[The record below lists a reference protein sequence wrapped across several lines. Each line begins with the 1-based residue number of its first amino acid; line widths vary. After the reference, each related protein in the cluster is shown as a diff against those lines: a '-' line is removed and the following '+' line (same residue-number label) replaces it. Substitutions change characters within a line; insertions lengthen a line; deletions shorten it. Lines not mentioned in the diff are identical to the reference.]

1 MGMISMADEF
11 TMSHIFRASRQK
23 VWDAWTRPEILA
35 QWFGPKGSTMT
46 IVSADIRPGGMVHSH
61 MDMPG
66 GLRLWAKFV
75 YREVTPPSRLVW
87 EHSFSDEQ
95 ANITGSPF
103 GGDWPRILLNTVIFE
118 DAGPD
123 TRVRLISKP
132 LDATPAEQAE
142 FRGAMDS
149 MTGGWGG
156 SYEVLEQLLAR

>member
-1 MGMISMADEF
+1 
-11 TMSHIFRASRQK
+11 
-23 VWDAWTRPEILA
+23 
-35 QWFGPKGSTMT
+35 
-46 IVSADIRPGGMVHSH
+46 
-61 MDMPG
+61 
-66 GLRLWAKFV
+66 
-75 YREVTPPSRLVW
+75 
-87 EHSFSDEQ
+87 
-95 ANITGSPF
+95 
-103 GGDWPRILLNTVIFE
+103 LLNTVIFE